1 MPQRETSFGKIVQIP
16 TEKRGEKKGLQEV
29 SDQKREK
36 DEQTIELN
44 WKSYLSNIMFCVEQ
58 NVVVK
63 QVKRNGSVIYINT
76 LSSLDI
82 NLPKEIPYTQPVLCA
97 SGYVIRTITTRYL

>member
-44 WKSYLSNIMFCVEQ
+44 
-58 NVVVK
+58 
-63 QVKRNGSVIYINT
+63 
-76 LSSLDI
+76 
-82 NLPKEIPYTQPVLCA
+82 
-97 SGYVIRTITTRYL
+97 